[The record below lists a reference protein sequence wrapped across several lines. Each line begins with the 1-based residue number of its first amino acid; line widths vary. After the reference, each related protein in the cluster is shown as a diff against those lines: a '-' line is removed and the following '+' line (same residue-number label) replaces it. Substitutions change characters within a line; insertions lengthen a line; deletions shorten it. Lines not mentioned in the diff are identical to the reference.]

1 MTDAEIN
8 RLIDS
13 THFNTFDKVWKV
25 VRNRFPAVTSKKLR
39 QIIQKRIHDKRI
51 NRESKR
57 IYQIR
62 VFSPFPN
69 AWMCDIFDNDS
80 KRNSNDID
88 NPNYWYIFVNVNTRF
103 AEAYPMNNKTKETIN
118 RILQSFVTK
127 YHPKKLTSDEESGL
141 VSNMNLDYLTQQK
154 CGLYIIQE
162 QNHTALSIID
172 RFIRTLRDMNKPTN
186 EGTDRSTDDKFRYI
200 DKQRMEAYLK
210 SYNETIHSATG
221 HSPKEMMNDKRLEEK
236 YIVKCLDNKQ
246 RQQEINDLNL
256 KEGKLVRYLLDE
268 DKNKKRRYNISR
280 ESYKI
285 ETRSGNVYTII
296 AEDGTTKDV
305 PRWKLIPVKANE
317 KHVNGKTLNTDKGIV
332 TKINSEVSANK
343 VNVKF
348 HMPDGSEY
356 SKDINRRE
364 LRFPTPQF
372 KSKLEI
378 EFEKRNRH

>member
-1 MTDAEIN
+1 MTDEEIN

-39 QIIQKRIHDKRI
+39 QIIQ
-51 NRESKR
+51 
-57 IYQIR
+57 
-62 VFSPFPN
+62 
-69 AWMCDIFDNDS
+69 
-80 KRNSNDID
+80 
-88 NPNYWYIFVNVNTRF
+88 
-103 AEAYPMNNKTKETIN
+103 
-118 RILQSFVTK
+118 
-127 YHPKKLTSDEESGL
+127 
-141 VSNMNLDYLTQQK
+141 
-154 CGLYIIQE
+154 
-162 QNHTALSIID
+162 
-172 RFIRTLRDMNKPTN
+172 
-186 EGTDRSTDDKFRYI
+186 
-200 DKQRMEAYLK
+200 
-210 SYNETIHSATG
+210 
-221 HSPKEMMNDKRLEEK
+221 
-236 YIVKCLDNKQ
+236 
-246 RQQEINDLNL
+246 
-256 KEGKLVRYLLDE
+256 
-268 DKNKKRRYNISR
+268 KRRYNISR